1 MKKEGLSRVRK
12 PKAFSLSCGGVVV
25 KAVVLKAYKERES
38 IPTLGPR
45 LLNNLKV
52 SWPKSERKRIRSS
65 WEICLS
71 MRQISLR
78 ERVEI
83 A

>member
-1 MKKEGLSRVRK
+1 MRKKGLSRVRK

-52 SWPKSERKRIRSS
+52 SWPKSERKKDS
-65 WEICLS
+65 EQLGNLS
-71 MRQISLR
+71 
-78 ERVEI
+78 EH
-83 A
+83 APDKPA

>member
-1 MKKEGLSRVRK
+1 MRKEGLSRVRK
-12 PKAFSLSCGGVVV
+12 PNAFSLSCGGVVV

-52 SWPKSERKRIRSS
+52 CWLKSERKGFGKI
-65 WEICLS
+65 EK
-71 MRQISLR
+71 
-78 ERVEI
+78 
-83 A
+83 